1 MVTWDEAEK
10 IFRQADAHKPAGKRF
25 EAWSQSQ
32 REAYL
37 KWGASLKRLLLFF
50 PTGEGKTKTALAL
63 MAMRGHKRIVI
74 IAPLATHGAWKHDA
88 ALLGLTVRVDTFHKF
103 RLQDTAY
110 SKTTDMAFIVDEFH
124 QLGGH
129 GAAGWKKFNRM
140 MRHFTGDVVMAS
152 ATPNYND
159 AERVFCLTAIGDEMP
174 SRDYINW
181 LWDNCNCSI
190 NRFSKVPDVDEDR
203 PFKNYDNALT
213 FLQSRDWVAYI
224 EDKAEW
230 QPRTLILPAHENI
243 LFERYNANKRSSK
256 VMNSEMEKRH
266 ARIND
271 RFIGEDGL
279 IRPEIMG
286 AVSKELSLFPDRTKW
301 MVFAFHKTVAQAL
314 KRTVPGNTWLIDGDT
329 NKNHVDSIKDDFI
342 RHPGG
347 GWLIGTTAIA
357 TGMDG
362 VDKVC
367 TSMLILDD
375 IDGDPSLRRQLI
387 GRILPRG
394 SADDRPRL
402 VVTATF

>member
-10 IFRQADAHKPAGKRF
+10 IFREADAHKPVGKRF
-25 EAWSQSQ
+25 ESWSASQ
-32 REAYL
+32 RGAYL
-37 KWGASLKRLLLFF
+37 QWGASLMRQLLFF

-63 MAMRGHKRIVI
+63 MAMRGHKRVTI
-74 IAPLATHGAWKHDA
+74 IAPLATHKAWAHDA
-88 ALLGLTVRVDTFHKF
+88 ALLGIQVRVDTFHKF
-103 RLQDTAY
+103 RRQDTAY
-110 SKTTDMAFIVDEFH
+110 SASLDRAFIVDEFH

-129 GAAGWKKFNRM
+129 SAAGWKKFNRM
-140 MRHFTGDVVMAS
+140 MRKFTGEVIMAS

-159 AERVFCLTAIGDEMP
+159 AERVFCLTAIGDESP

-190 NRFSKVPDVDEDR
+190 NRFSRVPDVDEDN
-203 PFKNYDNALT
+203 PFKNYESAID
-213 FLQSRDWVAYI
+213 FLLSRDWVSYI

-230 QPRTLILPAHENI
+230 TPRTLILPAAENV
-243 LFERYNANKRSSK
+243 LFERYNTNKRSQK

-286 AVSKELSLFPDRTKW
+286 AVSKELSLFPDRKKW
-301 MVFAFHKTVAQAL
+301 LVFAFHKTVAQAL

-329 NKNHVDSIKDDFI
+329 NKKLVDPIKEQFI
-342 RHPGG
+342 AAPG

-367 TSMLILDD
+367 TSLLILDD